1 VLKCL
6 LFARTVFEHSGSHYL
21 LNKLYVDD
29 FCMWVQGLHSDA
41 LDRLARDVNGAK
53 KRLRKVDV
61 GFDLD
66 ELERADVGVEDEQCD
81 NQRQCSAPGGGDR
94 SDDHQTVRVA
104 SQSENQADRVSE
116 EGGEWVSKVD
126 VEGAL
131 DSGASPSVESDRVAL
146 SSALVTS
153 PPVTLTK
160 GFGGADVWQDET
172 VIAGEGDRERGTVGP
187 QGVEAGVGRRLVVE
201 LSDVVDT
208 SLVGDLTGLSLS
220 PSVGCDPP
228 R

>member
-1 VLKCL
+1 MQLGWFSLTHCTSCRASCVSGPWYQVLFLGKRAVLKCL

-66 ELERADVGVEDEQCD
+66 ELERADVGVENEQCD
-81 NQRQCSAPGGGDR
+81 NQRQCSAPGGADR

-104 SQSENQADRVSE
+104 SQSENQAVRVSE
-116 EGGEWVSKVD
+116 EGGEGISKGD
-126 VEGAL
+126 VE
-131 DSGASPSVESDRVAL
+131 
-146 SSALVTS
+146 
-153 PPVTLTK
+153 
-160 GFGGADVWQDET
+160 
-172 VIAGEGDRERGTVGP
+172 
-187 QGVEAGVGRRLVVE
+187 
-201 LSDVVDT
+201 
-208 SLVGDLTGLSLS
+208 
-220 PSVGCDPP
+220 
-228 R
+228 